1 MIPRVLP
8 PLPHGLYSPLR
19 SLLSPPP
26 DSPIMWWP
34 TVSDSIAPGGTLG
47 ALLLS
52 TLIAGMYVVR

>member
-1 MIPRVLP
+1 MLP